1 MNFKALRRRHY
12 AGRTTTQLTHA
23 GRSRRQLPSV
33 RPVTGA
39 DQLVGRWTLA
49 ADGRL
54 VLAWGRRASAS
65 ARHVHISSTA
75 GMNA

>member
-1 MNFKALRRRHY
+1 MNIKALRRRHD
-12 AGRTTTQLTHA
+12 AARISTQLTHA

-49 ADGRL
+49 ADGR
-54 VLAWGRRASAS
+54 VILAWGVERPRARDTFTSRLQHS
-65 ARHVHISSTA
+65 
-75 GMNA
+75 